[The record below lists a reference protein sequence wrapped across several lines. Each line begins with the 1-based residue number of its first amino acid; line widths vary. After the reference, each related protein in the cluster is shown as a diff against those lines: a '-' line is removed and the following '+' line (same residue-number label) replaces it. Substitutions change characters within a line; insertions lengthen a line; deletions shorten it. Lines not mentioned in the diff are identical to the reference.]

1 MQCRHLRVNHSLV
14 TSCHEDLEIMV
25 HISSWDICD
34 SLDVMSVYR
43 TVRWSTPRP
52 VLGVFFYYFFPRLR
66 PHHEVEVLLSPTNQ
80 QKTFWFLFHSAWG
93 MTFFPW
99 RISPFQLCTGRLLWD
114 GYPFSPQAFLLSQ
127 RFKKS
132 FQVCFFPSIYPA
144 FLLDVEIRT
153 SWIILAK
160 IYSKRMSFLFSE
172 SQVSV
177 YKMGGNNK
185 FNIQWRGRT
194 VGSVNPLITQ

>member
-1 MQCRHLRVNHSLV
+1 
-14 TSCHEDLEIMV
+14 MV

-43 TVRWSTPRP
+43 TVGWSTPDPP
-52 VLGVFFYYFFPRLR
+52 VLC
-66 PHHEVEVLLSPTNQ
+66 VLLLLLPSIETSSRSESTFKSNQ
-80 QKTFWFLFHSAWG
+80 HFFSLQLEEWHSSIDWCRNSSFVLWGFFEMDILFL
-93 MTFFPW
+93 
-99 RISPFQLCTGRLLWD
+99 LK
-114 GYPFSPQAFLLSQ
+114 AFLLSQ

-132 FQVCFFPSIYPA
+132 FQFVFFPSIYPA

-172 SQVSV
+172 SQGSV

-194 VGSVNPLITQ
+194 VGSVNPLSTQ